1 MGGLISEESV
11 VVSIGPIG
19 IEAENVEDSDELVEG
34 HGWRR
39 RKNPTPPLKR
49 KPKPYYM
56 GRFILF
62 VITIQTEVPLYFI

>member
-34 HGWRR
+34 HG
-39 RKNPTPPLKR
+39 
-49 KPKPYYM
+49 
-56 GRFILF
+56 
-62 VITIQTEVPLYFI
+62 